1 MAQKKVSNINDELDI
16 KLFLYITKR
25 SLLYVILFLVIAYSA
40 AFFYIRYTY
49 PIYYS
54 GATIQIYSNDESV
67 NKILETDKQ
76 VLGDQPND
84 LTQARE
90 LIGSPVFLSQSLS
103 KLPLNISYFYEGR
116 ILSYEQ
122 YKTAPYSV
130 ESNVTNPSIYGV
142 PIYIKFLSKSKIEI
156 SYTLPGS
163 KKYQR
168 QFDISQK
175 FNIPEAELSVKIAN
189 AEKLDFNQGI
199 LDQNCYYFVINNPD
213 NIISGISSEIS
224 IVILNEGAKTIQISI
239 KDKNPDKANDIITA
253 IVDNYKI
260 YGIARKAESAN
271 SVLDFI
277 NNQLKIVYD
286 TLFKSEL
293 DLDNFKKLNNVD
305 SATMEPLPN
314 IYTRVNDFQDQ
325 ILSIEIKENLLT
337 EIETNLKNKDLDVY
351 KLIAI
356 IAGSEF
362 EGSVSGYLTALQ
374 DLLLKKE
381 QLLYSVTKSSSQIE
395 LINYQI
401 SIQKKLITEV
411 IDAFKNHLSE
421 KKVKLNRFLEEYQK
435 SAFNPREKY
444 NDLELSRLQRI
455 YSINESFY
463 NKLIEKKAEYQISK
477 AGYVSQIVVL
487 DKSIVP
493 KDPISPRKRMIY
505 LGCILIAVMISIG
518 LILVRYLFYNEITS
532 INDIIKYT
540 DTPVLGIIPKY
551 NKDIPVSQL
560 IVDQKPKSL
569 IAEALRSVRTNLQFI
584 SNEPGPKVIALTS
597 TISGEGKTFVSLNFA
612 GVIAFSE
619 KKVIVMDFDLRKPKI
634 HLGFNVENKK
644 GVSTILMGLNK
655 VDDCIQHSNIE
666 YLDFITAGPV
676 PPNPA
681 ELMLNQRMIDMVDYL
696 KTKYDVIVIDNPPI
710 GIVTDG
716 MRSMQ
721 LADYPIYI
729 FKANHS
735 KRIFV
740 QNVDR
745 LIAES
750 NLKKLAIILN
760 AVDQQHSGYSYGKG
774 SSYGKSYGY
783 GYGYGYGYAYG
794 YGYGYYDEDHLMP
807 VKKKFILDRIS
818 DFIFKYIFKKKQ

>member
-16 KLFLYITKR
+16 KLFLLIAKKN
-25 SLLYVILFLVIAYSA
+25 LLYVFLFLGVAYAA
-40 AFFYIRYTY
+40 AFFYVRYTY
-49 PIYYS
+49 PIYS
-54 GATIQIYSNDESV
+54 ASSTIQIYSNDESV

-76 VLGDQPND
+76 VFGDQPND

-90 LIGSPVFLSQSLS
+90 LIGSPVFLAQSLT
-103 KLPLNISYFYEGR
+103 KLPLNISYFFEGR

-130 ESNVTNPSIYGV
+130 ESNVTDPEIYGV
-142 PIYIKFLSKSKIEI
+142 PIYIKFLSKTKIEI
-156 SYTLPGS
+156 SYTLHRT
-163 KKYQR
+163 KKYQK

-189 AEKLDFNQGI
+189 VERLDFNQGI

-213 NIISGISSEIS
+213 NIISGISSELS
-224 IVILNEGAKTIQISI
+224 IVILNGDAKTIQISI
-239 KDKNPDKANDIITA
+239 KDKNPDKATDIINA

-271 SVLDFI
+271 SILDFI
-277 NNQLKIVYD
+277 NVQLRIVYD

-293 DLDNFKKLNNVD
+293 DLDEFKKSNNVD
-305 SATMEPLPN
+305 SAMMEPLPN
-314 IYTRVNDFQDQ
+314 IYSRVNDFQDQ
-325 ILSIEIKENLLT
+325 ILAIEIKENLLT
-337 EIETNLKNKDLDVY
+337 EIETNLKNKDIDIY

-362 EGSVSGYLTALQ
+362 EGSVSGYLNSLQ
-374 DLLLKKE
+374 GLLLRKE
-381 QLLYSVTKSSSQIE
+381 ELLYSVTKSSSQIE
-395 LINYQI
+395 LINFQI
-401 SIQKKLITEV
+401 NIQKKLITEV
-411 IDAFKNHLSE
+411 IDAFKNHLTE
-421 KKVKLNRFLEEYQK
+421 KKGRLKRFLDDYQ
-435 SAFNPREKY
+435 STAFNPRSKY

-455 YSINESFY
+455 YGINESFY

-477 AGYVSQIVVL
+477 AGYVSEIVVL
-487 DKSIVP
+487 DKAVVP
-493 KDPISPRKRMIY
+493 KDPISPRKRLIFI
-505 LGCILIAVMISIG
+505 GSIILAIMVSLG
-518 LILVRYLFYNEITS
+518 LILYKYLFFNEITS
-532 INDIIKYT
+532 ITDVTKYT
-540 DTPVLGIIPKY
+540 ETPVLGIIPKY

-569 IAEALRSVRTNLQFI
+569 IAEALRSIRTNLQFI
-584 SNEPGPKVIALTS
+584 SNDPGPKVIALTS

-619 KKVIVMDFDLRKPKI
+619 KRVIVMDFDLRKPKI

-644 GVSTILMGLNK
+644 GVSTILMGLNN
-655 VDDCIQHSNIE
+655 VDECIRHSNIE
-666 YLDFITAGPV
+666 HLDFITAGPV
-676 PPNPA
+676 PPNPS
-681 ELMLNQRMIDMVDYL
+681 ELLLNQRMLDMVDYL

-745 LIAES
+745 LKEES
-750 NLKKLAIILN
+750 NLKRLSIILN
-760 AVDQQHSGYSYGKG
+760 AVDSQYSGYSYGKR

-807 VKKKFILDRIS
+807 VKKKFFLDRVS
-818 DFIFKYIFKKKQ
+818 DFIFKYIFRKKQ